1 MGHRRAASFPHGAAD
16 ATSTYGF
23 VPRACHVPAFLR
35 CDIRPTLEPAEYDLM
50 DAAESRMWW
59 YRALHARVLDAL
71 ARRPGAAGP
80 VLDAGCG
87 TGGLLARLAGL
98 GRPLVGL
105 DFNPKAA
112 LRAAA
117 KSGAAAAAGDA
128 NRLPFETASFAA
140 LTSCDVL
147 CHRAVDPPAALGEFH
162 RVLAPGGTLVLNL
175 PAYAWM
181 HSAHDERVHNSR
193 RFTAGS
199 ARALLERAGFA
210 AIEARYWNALLL
222 PLMVLQRKVLKSDAA
237 HDSSDV
243 APFPPWLDATLF
255 GVTAAERALARLGLR
270 YPAGGS
276 ILVVATRP

>member
-1 MGHRRAASFPHGAAD
+1 
-16 ATSTYGF
+16 
-23 VPRACHVPAFLR
+23 V
-35 CDIRPTLEPAEYDLM
+35 EPAEYNLM
-50 DAAESRMWW
+50 DAAEQRMWW
-59 YRALHARVLDAL
+59 YRALHVRVGDAL
-71 ARRPGAAGP
+71 ARRPGAPGA

-87 TGGLLARLAGL
+87 TGGLLMRLRAL
-98 GRPLVGL
+98 GRALVGL
-105 DFNPKAA
+105 DFNPAA
-112 LRAAA
+112 AARAAA
-117 KSGAAAAAGDA
+117 KSGAHAAAGDA
-128 NRLPFETASFAA
+128 NRLPFANAAFGA

-147 CHRAVDPPAALGEFH
+147 CHRAVEPGPALAEFH

-175 PAYAWM
+175 PAYAWL

-193 RFTAGS
+193 RFTATG
-199 ARALLERAGFA
+199 AGAMVAAAGFA

-243 APFPPWLDATLF
+243 APFPPWLDATLH
-255 GVTAAERALARLGLR
+255 GVTAAERALAGLGLR

>member
-1 MGHRRAASFPHGAAD
+1 MVADRILDAKCVGRNINRTLSMRTLPCSSLAAMRWSRI
-16 ATSTYGF
+16 
-23 VPRACHVPAFLR
+23 V
-35 CDIRPTLEPAEYDLM
+35 EPAEYDLM
-50 DAAESRMWW
+50 DAAEARMWW
-59 YRALHARVLDAL
+59 YRALHARVADAL
-71 ARRPGAAGP
+71 ARRRAPAGP

-87 TGGLLARLAGL
+87 TGGLLVRLAAT
-98 GRPLVGL
+98 GRALAGL
-105 DFNPKAA
+105 DFNPAA
-112 LRAAA
+112 ARRAAT
-117 KSGAAAAAGDA
+117 KSGAATTAGDA
-128 NRLPFETASFAA
+128 NRLPFADGAFGA

-147 CHRAVDPPAALGEFH
+147 CHRAVDPCAALAEFA

-175 PAYAWM
+175 PAYAWL

-193 RFTAGS
+193 RFTAGA
-199 ARALLERAGFA
+199 ARAMVAAAGFT

-222 PLMVLQRKVLKSDAA
+222 PLMILQRKVLKSDAA

-255 GVTAAERALARLGLR
+255 GVTAAERTLARLGLR

>member
-1 MGHRRAASFPHGAAD
+1 
-16 ATSTYGF
+16 
-23 VPRACHVPAFLR
+23 
-35 CDIRPTLEPAEYDLM
+35 
-50 DAAESRMWW
+50 
-59 YRALHARVLDAL
+59 
-71 ARRPGAAGP
+71 
-80 VLDAGCG
+80 
-87 TGGLLARLAGL
+87 
-98 GRPLVGL
+98 
-105 DFNPKAA
+105 
-112 LRAAA
+112 
-117 KSGAAAAAGDA
+117 
-128 NRLPFETASFAA
+128 
-140 LTSCDVL
+140 
-147 CHRAVDPPAALGEFH
+147 
-162 RVLAPGGTLVLNL
+162 VLAPGGTLVLNL